1 MSKYNPDL
9 KELIEYL
16 RYMQPK
22 DVRVL
27 RDTARKMG
35 YKRPKEEY
43 L

>member
-1 MSKYNPDL
+1 MARYNPDL

-35 YKRPKEEY
+35 YKPLKEDY